1 MWRSSA
7 RAFRG
12 SYGKDQGFRH
22 VRGEGRRAGSAPVFA
37 IANVREIF
45 EAGQHIETADGTA
58 YVTDEIKAAAD
69 AYLDSMVPEFYR
81 RVPQLNI

>member
-1 MWRSSA
+1 MEYAPLHNPPRPCSE
-7 RAFRG
+7 F
-12 SYGKDQGFRH
+12 GF
-22 VRGEGRRAGSAPVFA
+22 PVFA

-69 AYLDSMVPEFYR
+69 AYLKQYGA
-81 RVPQLNI
+81 

>member
-1 MWRSSA
+1 MKA
-7 RAFRG
+7 VEAAF
-12 SYGKDQGFRH
+12 GF
-22 VRGEGRRAGSAPVFA
+22 PVFA

-69 AYLDSMVPEFYR
+69 AYLEQYGA
-81 RVPQLNI
+81 